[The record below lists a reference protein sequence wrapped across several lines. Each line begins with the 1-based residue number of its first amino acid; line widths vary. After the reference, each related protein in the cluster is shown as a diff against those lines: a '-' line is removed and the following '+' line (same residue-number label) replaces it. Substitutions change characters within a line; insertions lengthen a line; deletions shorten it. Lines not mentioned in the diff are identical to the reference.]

1 MFRNLLASGAGLLA
15 LAASNPIV
23 AQNAGAPATSLSA
36 PKIVFEEWTL
46 DNGLRVIALP
56 DTSTGTVTTSIWY
69 DVGSKHDP
77 EGRSGFAHLFEH
89 ILSRKT
95 ENMPYNMINK
105 LTEDVGGQRNAS
117 TGDDRTNYYETVPA
131 EYLETMLWTH
141 AERMAHP
148 VVDAE
153 VFEKERSIV
162 KEELRQRIL
171 APPYGRLRLVF
182 AENGYDILPHR
193 RPGIGNIEELDA
205 TTLDDARAFHQA
217 YYGPDTA
224 TMIVAGNFET
234 ASLRALMDKYFAAI
248 PRRSNPIPLEIS
260 AREER
265 RTQPRTLVATVPNVP
280 LPVVGYV
287 WQLPPQTHPDIAAV
301 NVLDAIMSSGQ
312 NSRLYNTL
320 VRTGKAVHAQEF
332 ANTSEEGGYFAS
344 FAILSAVADQ
354 DEVASLLAAEFE
366 KLQVQPVSEAEL
378 REAKNEWVS
387 GTLSRRETA
396 RGRAFEL
403 GEALVST
410 GDPRWADQFLADIA
424 AVTAADVMRVAQT
437 WLTPESVVAMRYVA
451 GEADPSTYANPVP
464 MPTFRSVPDAVG
476 EPARLNDEATRQAP
490 PAPGPVPTV
499 ERAPLI
505 QTTLGNGIKLIS
517 TQTGDVPLATITL
530 VLPGGTSADPA
541 GKSGLAEMTAGL
553 ADKGTAT
560 RNAEQIAQTLE
571 SLGASLSASAGA
583 DGTFVSLTAP
593 VGNIMAAGHVMSD
606 VIRNAAFPQS
616 ELDRERKRA
625 VDGLQ
630 VAMKEPGSLAA
641 LVASPMMY
649 GSAAYGGVT
658 TAESLSAIAQTDLT
672 AYRTTWWHPAAAQ
685 IVISGGISSERARS
699 VANSLFGSW
708 KTSEPAPTPISDPS
722 GPAPAPRTLVIDMPD
737 AGQAA
742 VLVGVRAISRSDTDY
757 YPLMLA
763 NTVLGSGSNGRLFEE
778 VRTKRALSYGSYSS
792 FGARAGQSL
801 LTASAQTKNETAD
814 EVADV
819 ILEQFKLLGTVPL
832 EEDALQ
838 KRRLFL
844 GGSYV
849 RALETSSGFNG
860 IVAGLLQQGIAPE
873 ETAMLAERLQAVSP
887 EAALDVSRRIVRPEG
902 ASLIIVGNAVEF
914 IDDLRQNYPN
924 VEIIPVGELDL
935 NSPTLRKP
943 AD

>member
-1 MFRNLLASGAGLLA
+1 MYRTILAAGSGLLA
-15 LAASNPIV
+15 LAISAPLV
-23 AQNAGAPATSLSA
+23 AQAPASSPNTLSA
-36 PKIVFEEWTL
+36 PEISFEEWTL
-46 DNGLRVIALP
+46 ENGLRVIAIP
-56 DTSTGTVTTSIWY
+56 DAGTSTVTTSIWY

-141 AERMAHP
+141 AERMARP

-182 AENGYDILPHR
+182 AENGYDILPNR

-224 TMIVAGNFET
+224 TVIVAGNFET
-234 ASLRALMDKYFAAI
+234 ANLRVLMDKYFAAI
-248 PRRSNPIPLEIS
+248 PRRANPIPLEIA

-265 RTQPRTLVATVPNVP
+265 RTKPRSLIATAPNVP
-280 LPVVGYV
+280 LPVIGYL
-287 WQLPPQTHPDIAAV
+287 WQLPPQTHPDIAAIS
-301 NVLDAIMSSGQ
+301 VLDAIMSSGQ
-312 NSRLYNTL
+312 NSRLYNSL
-320 VRTGKAVHAQEF
+320 VRSGKAVQAQEF
-332 ANTSEEGGYFAS
+332 ASTAEEGGYFAS
-344 FAILSAVADQ
+344 FAILSPTADQ
-354 DEVASLLAAEFE
+354 DEVAALLAAEFQQLRS
-366 KLQVQPVSEAEL
+366 KPVSDAEL

-403 GEALVST
+403 GEALMST
-410 GDPRWADQFLADIA
+410 GDPRSADKLLADIA
-424 AVTAADVMRVAQT
+424 KVTASDVMRVAQE
-437 WLTPESVVAMRYVA
+437 WLAADSAVAMRYVA
-451 GEADPSTYANPVP
+451 GEADPSSYANPVP
-464 MPTFRSVPDAVG
+464 LPTFRSVPDATG
-476 EPARLNDEATRQAP
+476 EPALLNDESTRQAP
-490 PAPGPVPTV
+490 PTPGPVPAV

-505 QTTLGNGIKLIS
+505 QTTLDNGINLVTS
-517 TQTGDVPLATITL
+517 QTGEVPLATITV
-530 VLPGGTSADPA
+530 VLPGGSSADPS
-541 GKSGLAEMTAGL
+541 GKSGVAEMTAGL
-553 ADKGTAT
+553 ADKGTST
-560 RNAEQIAQTLE
+560 RSAEQIAQTLE

-593 VGNIMAAGHVMSD
+593 VGNLDAAGAVLAD
-606 VIRNAAFPQS
+606 VVRNATFPES
-616 ELDRERKRA
+616 DLDRERKRA
-625 VDGLQ
+625 IDGLQ
-630 VAMKEPGSLAA
+630 VSMKDPGGLAGMI
-641 LVASPMMY
+641 ASPVLY
-649 GSAAYGGVT
+649 GSAGYGGVT
-658 TAESLSAIAQTDLT
+658 TAESLSEISQADLSSF
-672 AYRTTWWHPAAAQ
+672 RTTWWHPAAAQ
-685 IVISGGISSERARS
+685 IVISGGIAPERAKA
-699 VANSLFGSW
+699 VANSLFGDW
-708 KTSEPAPTPISDPS
+708 TTAQPAPTPISDPS
-722 GPAPAPRTLVIDMPD
+722 GPTPAPRTLVIDMPD

-742 VLVGVRAISRSDTDY
+742 VIAGVRAVARSDADY

-792 FGARAGQSL
+792 FGARAGEAL

-819 ILEQFKLLGTVPL
+819 ILEQFELLGTAPL
-832 EEDALQ
+832 DEETLQ

-844 GGSYV
+844 GGSYA
-849 RALETSSGFNG
+849 RALETSNGFNG
-860 IVAGLLQQGIAPE
+860 IVAGLLQQGIGPE
-873 ETAMLAERLQAVSP
+873 EAAQLAERLRAVSP
-887 EAALDVSRRIVRPEG
+887 EAALEVSSRIVRPEN
-902 ASLIIVGNAVEF
+902 ATLIVVGNAAEF
-914 IDDLRQNYPN
+914 IDDLRKLRPGLE
-924 VEIIPVGELDL
+924 VISADELDL

-943 AD
+943 AE